1 MDMVRR
7 ARRLKGVGVK
17 GILWR
22 AGRRLLRCEVVLV
35 MTVALDQAWRSGA
48 ATVPGRA
55 GLSFEW
61 LDERTLS
68 VLRQPGLG
76 YDDQAAFERSLAR
89 LDRGDQCVAGFLDGR
104 PVTYLWLTHG
114 TRPIVGDEVKLNQD
128 QVWIYKTYTHP
139 DRRRQGLT
147 QLLGRHAL
155 AGCAARGDRVAFVDM
170 LEVNRPSVAA
180 FRRMGF
186 HTLGRF
192 TARIGP
198 DGALQ
203 GVVPGRLLDRI
214 LALPDTARDT
224 APNAPPG
231 AVSPPL

>member
-7 ARRLKGVGVK
+7 ARRLKGVGFK

-22 AGRRLLRCEVVLV
+22 AGRRLSRREVVLV
-35 MTVALDQAWRSGA
+35 MTVELDQAWRSGA
-48 ATVPGRA
+48 ATVPRRPGV
-55 GLSFEW
+55 SFEW

-76 YDDQAAFERSLAR
+76 YDDQATFERSLAR
-89 LDRGDQCVAGFLDGR
+89 LDRGDQCVAGFLDGK

-114 TRPIVGDEVKLNQD
+114 TRPIVGDEVKLHQD
-128 QVWIYKTYTHP
+128 QVWVYKSYTHP

-155 AGCAARGDRVAFVDM
+155 EQCAARGDRVAFIDM

-186 HTLGRF
+186 RTLGRF
-192 TARIGP
+192 MARS
-198 DGALQ
+198 DGDGTLQAL
-203 GVVPGRLLDRI
+203 VPGRLLDRI
-214 LALPDTARDT
+214 ARLPRTS
-224 APNAPPG
+224 PAPP
-231 AVSPPL
+231 PR